1 MSGMTCD
8 DVRAAA
14 LDPGLQPRDWMRRP
28 EVDAHLR
35 RCEQCRDWLEA
46 FGAGEHLWA
55 AEPADSFADAVLA
68 RTAGVEALLAE
79 LPSLAEMDPGPGFA
93 QRVLLATSQSPAA
106 AGWRVRWAG
115 AWRAVVRRPRFAW
128 EAAYVATVC
137 WVLIFGNPVGAWEWS
152 ASNIGAVARERL
164 GGPVKEL
171 RTDLESWRARWAPEP
186 AAAPGAV
193 RQQADAVP
201 PALRAW
207 QAAVERI
214 QRGAAYV
221 ADALEHA
228 WTSIGEW
235 VAWLVQQIWPPP
247 AEPQPSPVRSS
258 QYFDSQLRPQF
269 PFGARGR
276 LRSLST

>member
-79 LPSLAEMDPGPGFA
+79 LPSLAEMDPGPGFVA
-93 QRVLLATSQSPAA
+93 RVLLATSQRPAA
-106 AGWRVRWAG
+106 SGWLDRWAD
-115 AWRAVVRRPRFAW
+115 AWRALVRRPRFAW

-152 ASNIGAVARERL
+152 ASNIGSVAWERL
-164 GGPVKEL
+164 GGPVNEL
-171 RTDLESWRARWAPEP
+171 RADLES
-186 AAAPGAV
+186 
-193 RQQADAVP
+193 
-201 PALRAW
+201 
-207 QAAVERI
+207 
-214 QRGAAYV
+214 
-221 ADALEHA
+221 
-228 WTSIGEW
+228 
-235 VAWLVQQIWPPP
+235 
-247 AEPQPSPVRSS
+247 
-258 QYFDSQLRPQF
+258 
-269 PFGARGR
+269 
-276 LRSLST
+276 